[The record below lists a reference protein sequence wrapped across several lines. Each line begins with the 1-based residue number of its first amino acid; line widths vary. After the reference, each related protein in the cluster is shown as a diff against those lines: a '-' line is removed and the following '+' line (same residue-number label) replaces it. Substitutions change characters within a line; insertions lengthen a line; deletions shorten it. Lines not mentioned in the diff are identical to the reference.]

1 MIKATVGILT
11 FNSEKYL
18 EECLDSVKNF
28 KEIIIL
34 DGNSTDKTLLIA
46 KKFKCKIFKQP
57 QNLKYS
63 NNKIKDF
70 SEIRNQIVKLSSNN
84 FILFLD
90 SDEILHKKIVN
101 KIKYLSNSIYHQKN
115 YYSFLLARY
124 PLLNKSIIKK
134 ASLFPNFQERLI
146 FKSNIKRFVKPVHE
160 RPISKNNY
168 FKKGIIKKPSIL
180 FNLEKNYNKKFEYY
194 YKIEKEMLNNKN
206 YLNNFKF
213 VSFRL
218 LVLLKHIFRFFIF
231 NMFNNNV
238 LKSYE
243 WKLIKV
249 NLKYSVKLI
258 KHIF

>member
-18 EECLDSVKNF
+18 KECLDSVKNF

-57 QNLKYS
+57 RNLKYS
-63 NNKIKDF
+63 NNKIKNF
-70 SEIRNQIVKLSSNN
+70 SEVRNHIIKLSSNN
-84 FILFLD
+84 LILFLD
-90 SDEILHKKIVN
+90 SDEFLHKKIIG
-101 KIKYLSNSIYHQKN
+101 KIKYLSSSIYHQNN

-124 PLLNKSIIKK
+124 PLLNKRIIKK
-134 ASLFPNFQERLI
+134 TSLFPNFQERLI
-146 FKSNIKRFVKPVHE
+146 YKSNIKKFVKLVHE
-160 RPISKNNY
+160 RPISKNDSL
-168 FKKGIIKKPSIL
+168 KKGIIKKPSIL
-180 FNLEKNYNKKFEYY
+180 FNLEKSYDEKFKYY
-194 YKIEKEMLNNKN
+194 YKIEKKMLKKKE

-218 LVLLKHIFRFFIF
+218 LVILKRIIRFFIF
-231 NMFNNNV
+231 NTLNNNK
-238 LKSYE
+238 LKYYE

-249 NLKYSVKLI
+249 NLKFSVKLI
-258 KHIF
+258 KHIL